1 MLVIMMMDHTKDAS
15 VRDSNIRFVEFI
27 LHNLDDAQK
36 KREVALQYQQS
47 IAPVS
52 PESNIC
58 EQLFSKKIKII
69 MRSRRRHMDPLTLE
83 MILKKQ

>member
-1 MLVIMMMDHTKDAS
+1 MLVIMVMDHTKDAS
-15 VRDSNIRFVEFI
+15 VSDSNIRFVEFI

-36 KREVALQYQQS
+36 KEREVALQYQQS
-47 IAPVS
+47 IARLS

-69 MRSRRRHMDPLTLE
+69 MRL
-83 MILKKQ
+83 